1 MAISEELPGP
11 FTIIYIQGYSEGY
24 ELESKEY
31 NTLEAINAFIA
42 GKGLQLG
49 DYIIVQGPRLNTP
62 TLSTEG
68 D

>member
-11 FTIIYIQGYSEGY
+11 FTIVYVQEYSDAY

-49 DYIIVQGPRLNTP
+49 AYIIVQGPRLNNP
-62 TLSTEG
+62 TTEEG
-68 D
+68 E